1 MMISIIEK
9 EETIMKLK
17 LQRLMTFGLG
27 ILIVVTLDDSIS
39 NLANLR

>member
-1 MMISIIEK
+1 
-9 EETIMKLK
+9 MKLK